1 MMTSL
6 AIFNSTAFLIYGLL
20 CIFTK
25 HMVKEFKEFGLSKYR
40 VLTGVLEICGAIGS
54 LIGYFWNPY
63 LYIFSTFGLTLL
75 MILGVFARVK
85 AGQPWQKCIQA
96 LIFFFLNAFL
106 FHQKFMNDF
115 SHIL

>member
-40 VLTGVLEICGAIGS
+40 V
-54 LIGYFWNPY
+54 
-63 LYIFSTFGLTLL
+63 
-75 MILGVFARVK
+75 
-85 AGQPWQKCIQA
+85 
-96 LIFFFLNAFL
+96 
-106 FHQKFMNDF
+106 
-115 SHIL
+115 